1 MYISFYN
8 IVLIYVIYVFYLLFH
23 LCRISRILISFFFNA
38 TFAIICCDLFKL
50 FFLNK
55 ICDRPFL
62 ISLFQR
68 NFCNDL
74 LWSFFWNVFP
84 ICDDLSKLWFL
95 FSMQLIFTMI
105 FQDLYFITPPTF
117 LNIKFVACPFT
128 SSSGMFQ
135 TQGQGLGIM
144 IIEGKHAE
152 VGKGI
157 FISDIQEG
165 SAAEQVNGRTK
176 NIFCKKIDIEKK
188 AIFFILRFVWK

>member
-1 MYISFYN
+1 MTDHFW
-8 IVLIYVIYVFYLLFH
+8 FP
-23 LCRISRILISFFFNA
+23 FFNA
-38 TFAIICCDLFKL
+38 IFAMICCDLF
-50 FFLNK
+50 F
-55 ICDRPFL
+55 R
-62 ISLFQR
+62 
-68 NFCNDL
+68 
-74 LWSFFWNVFP
+74 NVFP

-95 FSMQLIFTMI
+95 FSMQLIFTKI

-176 NIFCKKIDIEKK
+176 NIFCKKNRHWKK
-188 AIFFILRFVWK
+188 SDFFFF